1 MIVISGVLA
10 IVALALLIAGLA
22 STGLT
27 LVYISIA
34 VSLVSAVFLGIG
46 AYQRRGEEVATGR
59 PTPEPAFG
67 GGGDEVTRVVSPA
80 NAPANAALSF
90 SDESATDGDGAPS
103 VLVVP
108 GRPRYHVDGC
118 RYLVGKETES
128 RSVAEAR
135 NEGYTACG
143 ICRPDENL
151 PAARPAFAAADFDD
165 DDTAPELTLVGADDD
180 EEAGDT
186 EPAAPVGRSRA
197 TRTAT
202 KKTAAKKTSAKKT
215 AAKTTTK
222 TAAKKTATK
231 AAPARSATK
240 TAAKKATTKSAPAKK
255 SSAAKKTAA
264 RGVSVVVIPDRDKF
278 HTSDCRFVKG
288 VRGTARLPRA
298 EARQQG
304 YQACGVCKP

>member
-1 MIVISGVLA
+1 LIVISGVLA

-46 AYQRRGEEVATGR
+46 AYQRRGEEVATA
-59 PTPEPAFG
+59 PALPEPSF
-67 GGGDEVTRVVSPA
+67 GGGDEVTRVVTPTAAATASA
-80 NAPANAALSF
+80 GSARIYSEAPS
-90 SDESATDGDGAPS
+90 SDGAADAPT

-108 GRPRYHVDGC
+108 GRPRYHVEGC
-118 RYLVGKETES
+118 RYLVGKEAEE

-151 PAARPAFAAADFDD
+151 HVAAAQ
-165 DDTAPELTLVGADDD
+165 AVPELSLVGAGSDNGD
-180 EEAGDT
+180 EPEEVEPGAA
-186 EPAAPVGRSRA
+186 EPAAPVVRP
-197 TRTAT
+197 TAT
-202 KKTAAKKTSAKKT
+202 KTVKKTTAKTSAKTTAKKATAKKT
-215 AAKTTTK
+215 AATTTK
-222 TAAKKTATK
+222 AAPAKKTATK
-231 AAPARSATK
+231 AAPAK
-240 TAAKKATTKSAPAKK
+240 TT
-255 SSAAKKTAA
+255 SAAKKSTATSTA
-264 RGVSVVVIPDRDKF
+264 TVVVIPDRDKF
-278 HTSDCRFVKG
+278 HTASCRFVKG
-288 VRGTARLPRA
+288 VRGTAKLPRA

>member
-46 AYQRRGEEVATGR
+46 AYQRRGEEVAAPR

-67 GGGDEVTRVVSPA
+67 GADDVTRVVSPA
-80 NAPANAALSF
+80 GARSDDTEPSVRVAAVSV
-90 SDESATDGDGAPS
+90 AADGDGASPG

-108 GRPRYHVDGC
+108 GRPRYHVEGC
-118 RYLVGKETES
+118 RYLVGKEAEQ
-128 RSVAEAR
+128 RSVADAR

-151 PAARPAFAAADFDD
+151 PAAARTPEPAA
-165 DDTAPELTLVGADDD
+165 ELSLVGAGVDSDDG
-180 EEAGDT
+180 EPGDT
-186 EPAAPVGRSRA
+186 EPAAPVGRSAA
-197 TRTAT
+197 TRTT
-202 KKTAAKKTSAKKT
+202 KKTAAKTTTAKKATATKTTAKKT
-215 AAKTTTK
+215 AAKKAPAKAAATKTTAKTTTTK
-222 TAAKKTATK
+222 TAAKKT
-231 AAPARSATK
+231 
-240 TAAKKATTKSAPAKK
+240 
-255 SSAAKKTAA
+255 SAAGKKTAA
-264 RGVSVVVIPDRDKF
+264 SAATVVVIPDRDKF

-288 VRGTARLPRA
+288 VRGTARLPKS